1 MHSINDGIYYE
12 DIYAGVVL
20 GAVIL
25 PKGTLFVDTPF
36 RPDQARTWKS
46 YVLTQS
52 RGSHRILV
60 NLDEHVDRTLGNRY
74 IDLTIL
80 SHKETHDI
88 IANRANIF
96 KGQQP
101 DTGSEWEKYPEMIG
115 ARWTKPAIT
124 YTDQLSIHWGDAEI
138 QILHRPGP
146 SVGATWVEI
155 PDKKVVFIGD
165 CVVVNQPPFLADSN
179 IPTWLDNLTLLR
191 KRRYKDYSVISGR
204 SGLIPHDA
212 IKEHQA
218 LLRSILGRLERMAN
232 RNAPPKNTARMISAL
247 MAKIEFPKKYETFY
261 RQRLLHGLHEYY
273 KNHYNNRDESEKEE

>member
-115 ARWTKPAIT
+115 AR
-124 YTDQLSIHWGDAEI
+124 
-138 QILHRPGP
+138 
-146 SVGATWVEI
+146 
-155 PDKKVVFIGD
+155 
-165 CVVVNQPPFLADSN
+165 
-179 IPTWLDNLTLLR
+179 
-191 KRRYKDYSVISGR
+191 
-204 SGLIPHDA
+204 
-212 IKEHQA
+212 
-218 LLRSILGRLERMAN
+218 
-232 RNAPPKNTARMISAL
+232 
-247 MAKIEFPKKYETFY
+247 
-261 RQRLLHGLHEYY
+261 
-273 KNHYNNRDESEKEE
+273 